1 MARTARQDKVR
12 ELQRTL
18 YRAAKAEPGRRF
30 HALHDKVYR
39 SDVLERAWELVRAN
53 RGAAG
58 IDKQTIAEVEE
69 YGVARLLDELA
80 ADLKAGRWRPLPA
93 RRVFIPKPGREER
106 RPLSIPTV
114 RDRVVQ
120 AAVKTVIEPIFEA
133 DMLECSFGFRPGR
146 SAHDALQ
153 VVVDESW
160 SGRRWV
166 AESDIANCFEAIPH
180 AGLMSAIEERIV
192 DRHLL
197 KLLRA
202 MLRAGVLEDG
212 SVKRS
217 RSGTPQGGVISP
229 VLCNVYLHRLDRQW
243 ARRGTGVLIR
253 YADDLLVMCET
264 KQEAEDA
271 LVALSMILGEL
282 GLELKHAK
290 TRIVHL
296 REGGEGF
303 DFLGF
308 HHRYVRGNTP
318 RSRHLTF
325 LVRWPSRQAMQHA
338 RQRVREITARE
349 RLLLPVEEIV
359 GDLNRFLAGWAGYFR
374 YGNSAQF
381 FDKISLHAVNRLSI
395 FVANRHQ
402 RDRRFGWWVVA
413 RQSPNRLGPDRPQ
426 RNHRPA
432 ARPPAAAPGS
442 LNADGEE
449 RRRAVCGRTACTDR
463 WGARGNQ
470 ASVGHAARHRAPL
483 AYPTRPRRGARW
495 PRSARQDDPFAVLGQ
510 QRVDRVLRQQAPNTT
525 PRQRRPGD
533 RRSSQP
539 SRLRSRRFAAIYAS
553 DRTDPAT
560 TKDTTFQRP
569 RREQHPPAGPAW
581 RSITRASRRSLTD

>member
-1 MARTARQDKVR
+1 MGRAAASFTRHAQGRAGECHIVARTARQDKVR

-69 YGVARLLDELA
+69 HGIAQLLDELA

-93 RRVFIPKPGREER
+93 RRVFILKPGRQER

-120 AAVKTVIEPIFEA
+120 AAVKIVIEPIFEA

-153 VVVDESW
+153 IVVDESW
-160 SGRRWV
+160 SGSRWV

-180 AGLMSAIEERIV
+180 EGLMSAIEERIV

-217 RSGTPQGGVISP
+217 GSGTPQGGVISP

-243 ARRGTGVLIR
+243 VGRGTGVLIR
-253 YADDLLVMCET
+253 YADDLLVMCKT
-264 KQEAEDA
+264 KQEAEKA
-271 LVALSMILGEL
+271 LVALLTILGEL
-282 GLELKHAK
+282 GLALKHTK

-338 RQRVREITARE
+338 RQRIREITARE
-349 RLLLPVEEIV
+349 RLLLPVEDIV
-359 GDLNRFLAGWAGYFR
+359 EDLNRFLGGWAGYFR
-374 YGNSAQF
+374 YGNSAQS
-381 FDKISLHAVNRLSI
+381 FDEITLHAVNRLAI

-402 RDRRFGWWVVA
+402 RDRRWGWWVVA
-413 RQSPNRLGPDRPQ
+413 RQSPDHLGLVDLNGTIVPPRAHQP
-426 RNHRPA
+426 RHR
-432 ARPPAAAPGS
+432 GT
-442 LNADGEE
+442 LNAGGEE
-449 RRRAVCGRTACTDR
+449 RR
-463 WGARGNQ
+463 
-470 ASVGHAARHRAPL
+470 
-483 AYPTRPRRGARW
+483 
-495 PRSARQDDPFAVLGQ
+495 
-510 QRVDRVLRQQAPNTT
+510 
-525 PRQRRPGD
+525 
-533 RRSSQP
+533 
-539 SRLRSRRFAAIYAS
+539 
-553 DRTDPAT
+553 
-560 TKDTTFQRP
+560 
-569 RREQHPPAGPAW
+569 
-581 RSITRASRRSLTD
+581 